1 MVAREGARQRLSFSA
16 FQGSKQSRLGSGRI
30 YTSCVI
36 HPWHLLGS
44 GRLRSEDAMAAEAL
58 RGGPRRR
65 VAYRPRGRS
74 TGYETK
80 LERERRW
87 RRFLPWLESS
97 VGVVQG
103 VRRRR
108 PAVEAGG
115 VRGGIRRS
123 APQGFWSRWL
133 DAVGPGGAGGR
144 GSAAGAA
151 PAAANR
157 GSGAPVW
164 WSRELGVVK
173 QSGGNGA
180 RVLGGGD
187 G

>member
-1 MVAREGARQRLSFSA
+1 
-16 FQGSKQSRLGSGRI
+16 
-30 YTSCVI
+30 
-36 HPWHLLGS
+36 
-44 GRLRSEDAMAAEAL
+44 MAAEAL

-115 VRGGIRRS
+115 VRG
-123 APQGFWSRWL
+123 
-133 DAVGPGGAGGR
+133 R
-144 GSAAGAA
+144 G
-151 PAAANR
+151 
-157 GSGAPVW
+157 
-164 WSRELGVVK
+164 
-173 QSGGNGA
+173 
-180 RVLGGGD
+180 
-187 G
+187 

>member
-1 MVAREGARQRLSFSA
+1 MAAREGARQRLSFSA

-30 YTSCVI
+30 YASCVI

-115 VRGGIRRS
+115 IRGGIRRS
-123 APQGFWSRWL
+123 APRGFWSRWL

-144 GSAAGAA
+144 GGAAGAA

-157 GSGAPVW
+157 NKLCSY
-164 WSRELGVVK
+164 
-173 QSGGNGA
+173 GA
-180 RVLGGGD
+180 RRGGGA
-187 G
+187 GMLWGCAAG